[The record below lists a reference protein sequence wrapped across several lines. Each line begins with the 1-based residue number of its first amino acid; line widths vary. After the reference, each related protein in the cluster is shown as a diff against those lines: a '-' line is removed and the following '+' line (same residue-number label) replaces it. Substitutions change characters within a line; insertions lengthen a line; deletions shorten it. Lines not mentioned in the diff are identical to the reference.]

1 MFGKSKDENDREP
14 HPVQQLQRP
23 AAMHSGEQVSTDQAS
38 SISRGMT
45 VVGKISG
52 EGTVQV
58 FGHIEGEL
66 RALTVLINEGAKVE
80 GDVVAEELTIG
91 GQVKGT
97 IHANRVKLNSTAVV
111 EGEIFIDRFRSRKMR
126 ALKDRQNVRTMLSMC
141 RAPHLGARRPRMI
154 SRQRLPPSRAI
165 GNPMRHQPLTDTRTR
180 ELKCCPKAPERKIP
194 RSIYE
199 EARDVARA
207 LTKTEAFEQSRNG
220 LRCCSPI

>member
-1 MFGKSKDENDREP
+1 MN
-14 HPVQQLQRP
+14 
-23 AAMHSGEQVSTDQAS
+23 SGEQVSTDQAS

-45 VVGKISG
+45 IVGKIFG

-111 EGEIFIDRFRSRKMR
+111 EGDIFHRSLSIEENARFEG
-126 ALKDRQNVRTMLSMC
+126 
-141 RAPHLGARRPRMI
+141 APAHDEHLNAGA
-154 SRQRLPPSRAI
+154 S
-165 GNPMRHQPLTDTRTR
+165 
-180 ELKCCPKAPERKIP
+180 
-194 RSIYE
+194 
-199 EARDVARA
+199 
-207 LTKTEAFEQSRNG
+207 
-220 LRCCSPI
+220 